1 MRLLNQGVGHIRW
14 LALTS
19 SPQRVV
25 ELRNAG
31 ALPLLGDL
39 DHADTLA
46 RLAGVAHRVVHLA
59 PPPSQGAIDPRTRH
73 VALALARRSPPR
85 QWVYASTT
93 GVYGD
98 WRGQWVDETR
108 ELRPQ
113 TDRASRRVDA
123 EDFLRW
129 IGRFQLGRTAVS
141 ILRVPGIYAPNR
153 AGGTPRDRLLRGS
166 PTLLAEQDVYT
177 NHIHADDLARAAW
190 LSIWRGRN
198 QRAYNIC
205 DDSSLLMGDYF
216 ERAADLYD
224 LPKPPRVSLSMAQTQ
239 LTPMQISFMSES
251 RRLHNQRMKQEL
263 RLKLHYPDVLRG
275 LQGLKG

>member
-1 MRLLNQGVGHIRW
+1 
-14 LALTS
+14 
-19 SPQRVV
+19 
-25 ELRNAG
+25 
-31 ALPLLGDL
+31 
-39 DHADTLA
+39 
-46 RLAGVAHRVVHLA
+46 
-59 PPPSQGAIDPRTRH
+59 
-73 VALALARRSPPR
+73 
-85 QWVYASTT
+85 
-93 GVYGD
+93 
-98 WRGQWVDETR
+98 VDETR

-129 IGRFQLGRTAVS
+129 IGRFQLGRTGVS

-205 DDSSLLMGDYF
+205 DDTSLLMGDYF
-216 ERAADLYD
+216 ERAADLYG